1 MAHMIEVA
9 GTPSQQG
16 SKRHVG
22 GGRMVE
28 MSKRLPAWRA
38 AVVAAA
44 RESHG
49 PGWEALD
56 GPLVVGLTVY
66 LARPRTTKYPDYP
79 AGAPD
84 LDKMQRAI
92 GDALTIAGTIKDDA
106 RIVTW
111 QAKKR
116 WAIGCEPGAVISIET
131 LTKRC

>member
-1 MAHMIEVA
+1 MAHEFTVV

-22 GGRMVE
+22 NGRMVE

-38 AVVAAA
+38 TVIRAA
-44 RESHG
+44 RESHRE
-49 PGWEALD
+49 GWEALD

-66 LARPRTTKYPDYP
+66 LARPRSTKFPDYP

-84 LDKMQRAI
+84 LDKLQRAI
-92 GDALTIAGTIKDDA
+92 GDALKLAGTIHDDA

-111 QAKKR
+111 HARKR
-116 WAIGCEPGAVISIET
+116 WAVGCEPGAVISIDT
-131 LTKRC
+131 L